1 MKYYYDLHIHSVLS
15 PCADSLMTP
24 NNILNMAALKG
35 LDIVAITDHNSLKQ
49 LPVFQEIAESY
60 AFLFVYGVEVCVKE
74 EVHILC
80 YFKTLS
86 DAMRFDRE
94 LDRHIDH
101 TVPEK
106 VGTSYLTDNEDFCR
120 SSLPYSLS
128 RPLDLSLLELCTIL
142 ESYDHLRFFAHL
154 ERPKFGGLPFID
166 QVSMNGIELSLKDGT
181 RFIRENRLEN
191 KRIMH
196 NSDAHQLMDILERT
210 PSNTIELEKLDIDLL
225 FQAFRS

>member
-15 PCADSLMTP
+15 PCADGLMTP

-49 LPVFQEIAESY
+49 LPVFAEIAESY

-74 EVHILC
+74 EVHVLC

-86 DAMRFDRE
+86 AAMQFDRE

-101 TVPEK
+101 TITEK
-106 VGTSYLTDNEDFCR
+106 VGTAYLTDNEDFCR

-128 RPLDLSLLELCTIL
+128 RPLDLSLLELCTML
-142 ESYDHLRFFAHL
+142 EPYDHLRFFAHL
-154 ERPKFGGLPFID
+154 ERPKFGGLPYVDRI
-166 QVSMNGIELSLKDGT
+166 SMNGIEIAMLDGD
-181 RFIRENRLEN
+181 RFIQENHLEN
-191 KRIMH
+191 KKIIH

-210 PSNTIELEKLDIDLL
+210 ERNSIELEKLDLDSL